1 MLVRQDDDEHN
12 SDTVSISSGTQEIGM
27 ESVKQVTLI
36 TSLACHGNGEIF
48 FGGKED
54 GSLYLYQTNSGR
66 QMYKL
71 VSHAKGVSI
80 VSLFFDSESHTLVS
94 TDITSR
100 VVAHKLELRH
110 HGWQTTE
117 VLLDHYTGAAV
128 KQVLTNPGSSRL
140 LISTSDSGTLFSLSP
155 DGHAAIVATLQWED
169 RSSYKWGTHPSD
181 HHQLIFILNNF
192 VHLYNWQTLERITSE
207 GGILLEGSILPEL
220 TIQSITSCFNNSV
233 IATAFSESSRMQS
246 GFRLLLW
253 DASNFTPDS
262 KSAAPIPR
270 YHALADQVRSLIGS
284 DGKRLAFLHSN
295 DWVSS
300 AEARVAE
307 TDRYNRHFFIPADW
321 LTTNVTMMTEETPNG
336 DIIFVKRDEVAVI
349 KRGYENIERETSN
362 APQQP
367 GKRPSLVGRRK
378 SPLRRSPS
386 PRGI

>member
-1 MLVRQDDDEHN
+1 
-12 SDTVSISSGTQEIGM
+12 
-27 ESVKQVTLI
+27 
-36 TSLACHGNGEIF
+36 
-48 FGGKED
+48 
-54 GSLYLYQTNSGR
+54 
-66 QMYKL
+66 
-71 VSHAKGVSI
+71 
-80 VSLFFDSESHTLVS
+80 
-94 TDITSR
+94 
-100 VVAHKLELRH
+100 
-110 HGWQTTE
+110 
-117 VLLDHYTGAAV
+117 
-128 KQVLTNPGSSRL
+128 VLTNPGSSRL

-321 LTTNVTMMTEETPNG
+321 LTTNVTMMTEVTPNG